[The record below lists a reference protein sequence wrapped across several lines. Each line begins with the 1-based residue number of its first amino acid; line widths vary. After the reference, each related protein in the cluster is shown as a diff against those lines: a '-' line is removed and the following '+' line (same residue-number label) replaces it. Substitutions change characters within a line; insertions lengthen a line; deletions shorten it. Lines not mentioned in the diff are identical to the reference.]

1 MASDWNE
8 LEDAGDYFKRVS
20 QERLARIAELERR
33 LIILRQA
40 MPRYGWED
48 LINDHPEAEH
58 WFDNTG
64 NCT

>member
-8 LEDAGDYFKRVS
+8 DGGDYFKRVS
-20 QERLARIAELERR
+20 QERLERIAELERR

-48 LINDHPEAEH
+48 LIEDCSEAEE